1 MSTSNFLR
9 PHLSDFR
16 TLTFAFKGW
25 SNIVSMLLHWPGVL
39 KKSEFNVIKIYHVP
53 GTRSLRVIWVCEEL
67 NVPYEV
73 ETISFSAEFRES
85 PEWRK
90 INPVG
95 KVPAMTDGELTL
107 FESGA
112 MVQYILDR
120 YGEGKLQPKS
130 ATPEHA
136 LYLQWSW
143 FAEATFAR
151 PLGEIV
157 NHTRVFGESGVSEK
171 AIEEMRTRS
180 GLCLKAVDDAI
191 TDNEYI
197 AGEFSAADIML
208 GYSIFLCER
217 LAPSDG
223 CENAKA
229 YWARLQNREAC
240 KVALNS

>member
-1 MSTSNFLR
+1 M
-9 PHLSDFR
+9 
-16 TLTFAFKGW
+16 
-25 SNIVSMLLHWPGVL
+25 V
-39 KKSEFNVIKIYHVP
+39 KIYHVA

-67 NVPYEV
+67 NVPYEI
-73 ETISFSAEFRES
+73 ETIPFTAEFRES
-85 PEWRK
+85 EKWRS

-112 MVQYILDR
+112 MVQYIVDR
-120 YGEGKLQPKS
+120 YGEGKLQPKPG
-130 ATPEHA
+130 THEHA

-157 NHTRVFGESGVSEK
+157 HHHRVFGESGISEK
-171 AIEEMRTRS
+171 AIEEMQSRS
-180 GLCLKAVDDAI
+180 RMCLKAVDDAL
-191 TDNEYI
+191 DGKDYI

-229 YWARLQNREAC
+229 YWARLQESEAC
-240 KVALNS
+240 KIALDS

>member
-1 MSTSNFLR
+1 
-9 PHLSDFR
+9 
-16 TLTFAFKGW
+16 
-25 SNIVSMLLHWPGVL
+25 
-39 KKSEFNVIKIYHVP
+39 VIKIYHVP
-53 GTRSLRVIWVCEEL
+53 GTRSLRVIWACEEL
-67 NVPYEV
+67 NVPYEI
-73 ETISFSAEFRES
+73 EAISFAPEFRES

-95 KVPAMTDGELTL
+95 KVPAMIDGELTL

-120 YGEGKLQPKS
+120 YGEGKLQPKPG
-130 ATPEHA
+130 THEHA
-136 LYLQWSW
+136 FYLQWSW

-157 NHTRVFGESGVSEK
+157 NHNRVFGKSGVSEE
-171 AIEEMRTRS
+171 AIDEMRSRS
-180 GLCLKAVDDAI
+180 RLCLKAVDDAI
-191 TDNEYI
+191 EGKEYI

-208 GYSIFLCER
+208 GYSVFLCER

-229 YWARLQNREAC
+229 YWNRLQQREAC
-240 KVALNS
+240 KLALTI